1 MTRELTDAEVLAT
14 TEEMLAI
21 LREPDPDPM
30 LFGLLYALPLS
41 GRNLTKL
48 LGAVATTA
56 GTATLQAAGVDLD
69 DPAERARFSV
79 RTRTSMPADDTPG
92 FEMAAG
98 ELVNLGC
105 AFVLADDD
113 ADQVEALQAAANRVV
128 ARGPEFTFLTL
139 GAALAHIRR
148 LLHGDTRGV
157 IRT

>member
-30 LFGLLYALPLS
+30 LFGLLYSLPLS
-41 GRNLTKL
+41 GPNLAKV
-48 LGAVATTA
+48 LGAVGTTA
-56 GTATLQAAGVDLD
+56 GMATLQAAGVDLD
-69 DPAERARFSV
+69 DPVERARFSV
-79 RTRTSMPADDTPG
+79 RTHTTMPADDTAG
-92 FEMAAG
+92 FELAAG

-113 ADQVEALQAAANRVV
+113 FNEAGALAAATNRIV

-139 GAALAHIRR
+139 GAVLSHIRR
-148 LLHGDTRGV
+148 ILHGDTRGV